1 MTHFGLLC
9 PPSPGHLN
17 PSLILGEVL
26 RDRGHRVTLF
36 TAADLVPK
44 LTNVGIEVYG
54 VGRDRYPPGSL
65 DASLRRLGE
74 LSRLEGVRYS
84 VQILADHNQTYLDE
98 LPELAGHLGIEAWI
112 VDQVSLAGNA
122 VAEYLGQPHVTVC
135 NALPLD
141 LEPSIPP
148 PFTPWGYS
156 AAPWATL
163 RNRLANGFVNRIVA
177 PINQRVIQ
185 QRRRWGLPPLKRV
198 QDFYSPL
205 LWVCQLP
212 PGFDFPRR
220 ELPGWVH
227 DVGPLQRRD
236 RREPLG
242 SDLPPFPFDQLDGRP
257 LVYASLG
264 TLQNQIPA
272 IFQMIADSCADLPV
286 QLVLSLGRAD
296 AQVAGLTLPAGA
308 IAVPYAPQQ
317 QLIDRAELVITHAGM
332 NATLSALSVGVPLV
346 AVPITN
352 EQPGIA
358 ARIAHQGV
366 GIRLPL
372 KGLTVEGLRN
382 AIATALQDNRYRDR
396 ARQFQQTIQGAG
408 GVERAADLIEQAI
421 TTRQPVLVIAP

>member
-17 PSLILGEVL
+17 PSLILGETL

-44 LTNVGIEVYG
+44 LADVGVEVWG

-65 DASLRRLGE
+65 EASLQRLGQ

-135 NALPLD
+135 NALPID
-141 LEPSIPP
+141 REPSIPP

-156 AAPWATL
+156 TAPWAQV
-163 RNRLANGFVNRIVA
+163 RNRLANGFIDRLVS
-177 PINQRVIQ
+177 PIGDRVMQ
-185 QRRRWGLPPLKRV
+185 QRRLWNLPPLKSRR
-198 QDFYSPL
+198 DFYSPL
-205 LWVCQLP
+205 LWLRQLP

-220 ELPGWVH
+220 ELLPWVH

-236 RREPLG
+236 RGEPLG
-242 SDLPPFPFDQLDGRP
+242 ADLPPFPFERLDGRP
-257 LVYASLG
+257 LIYGSLG

-272 IFQMIADSCADLPV
+272 IFQMIADGCADLPV

-296 AQVAGLTLPAGA
+296 AQVAGLRLPPGA

-317 QLIDRAELVITHAGM
+317 QLIDRAQLVVTHAGM

-358 ARIAHQGV
+358 ARIAHHGV
-366 GIRLPL
+366 GVRLPL
-372 KGLTVEGLRN
+372 KSLTVEGLRR
-382 AIATALQDNRYRDR
+382 AIATTLENPSYRDR
-396 ARQFQQTIQGAG
+396 ARQFQHIIQGAG

-421 TTRQPVLVIAP
+421 ATRQPVMRP